1 MRGSASAYREAV
13 LSFTQVSATAAAPSA
28 AASATVVAD

>member
-13 LSFTQVSATAAAPSA
+13 LSFTQASAATAASSA
-28 AASATVVAD
+28 AASAATVAD